1 MTEKERNELII
12 DLLAEKVIAQRDKI
26 DLQEWQI
33 EGLREKLEAAEY
45 KINEQAKENAKL
57 ERTPIKK

>member
-26 DLQEWQI
+26 TLQEWQMA
-33 EGLREKLEAAEY
+33 GLREKLEAAEF
-45 KINEQAKENAKL
+45 KLNENAK
-57 ERTPIKK
+57 EAEKATKAK

>member
-33 EGLREKLEAAEY
+33 KGLREQVEAAEF
-45 KINEQAKENAKL
+45 KLNENAKA
-57 ERTPIKK
+57 ERKPIK